1 MTDNK
6 QIPGGENGS
15 DIQSLYL
22 DCLENSDEDI
32 KDLKKINSSKATKGD
47 RIYISVMAALNI
59 AVLVFIGVF
68 LIITGDADE
77 FESIKVDAGIE
88 AEPEVMF
95 YDVREVFSGD
105 LVPTINGVKFPDG
118 IQDGFKRIY
127 SENQDVI
134 GWIRLDGT
142 SIDYPVMQ
150 AEDNKKYERA
160 TFYLDYSKR
169 GSIWMDY
176 RCRVGANKDWFYK
189 NTIIYGHHL
198 SSDECIFAE
207 LENYMDVEFYKTHP
221 IIEMNTIYKN
231 YKWKVFACIVTNVDE
246 KDDNGH
252 MFYYWTP
259 YVSDENTLA
268 FTDEILRRSWFINPA
283 VDIVSS
289 DKLLCLST
297 CTYIMNA
304 NKFYDMRC
312 VVFARLVR
320 EGEDETVDMS
330 AAYQNENKRMPQVWY
345 TQHGTQNPFKN
356 VPVYGEN

>member
-1 MTDNK
+1 MTDNNK
-6 QIPGGENGS
+6 NSGAEVQDEN
-15 DIQSLYL
+15 SLYL

-32 KDLKKINSSKATKGD
+32 ADLQKINSGKATKGD
-47 RIYISVMAALNI
+47 RIYVSVMAALNI

-68 LIITGDADE
+68 LIVTGNTNE
-77 FESIKVDAGIE
+77 FESIKVDSE
-88 AEPEVMF
+88 PKPEVTF
-95 YDVREVFSGD
+95 FDAKKVFSGE
-105 LVPTINGVKFPDG
+105 LAPTINGVIFPDG
-118 IQDGFKRIY
+118 MQSAFRRIY

-134 GWIRLDGT
+134 GWIRLNGT

-176 RCRVGANKDWFYK
+176 RCRVGVNRNWFYK

-198 SSDECIFAE
+198 SADECIFAE
-207 LENYMDVEFYKTHP
+207 LEKYMDVEFYKTHP
-221 IIEMNTIYKN
+221 VIEMNTIYEN
-231 YKWKVFACIVTNVDE
+231 YKWKVFACIVTNVNE

-252 MFYYWTP
+252 VFYYWNP
-259 YVSDENTLA
+259 YVSDENTPA

-283 VDIVSS
+283 VSIEAS

-304 NKFYDMRC
+304 NKYYDMRC

-320 EGEDETVDMS
+320 DGEDETVDVS
-330 AAYQNENKRMPQVWY
+330 GAYQNENKRMPQVWY
-345 TQHGTQNPFKN
+345 NQNSIENPYKN
-356 VPVYGEN
+356 IAVYGE